1 MRAVIIGNGNI
12 SDIDAIRLK
21 IKNDDYIICADGGYN
36 IAKHMGVKIDVLIG
50 DLDSIRE
57 FDNDVKTIKYPS
69 KKDFTDGELC
79 LDYAIEKGFDD
90 ILLLCMTSTR
100 LDHTINNILML
111 SRCKSAVISDE
122 KNEIYILK
130 DVLKIQNKKGKT
142 LSILPIKGDL
152 EGITTEGLMYPL
164 CNETLYFGKCRGN
177 SNVILDNTLKITVK
191 KGMGIVVIT
200 DGE

>member
-1 MRAVIIGNGNI
+1 MRAVIIGNGSISNI
-12 SDIDAIRLK
+12 DSIRLK

-36 IAKHMGVKIDVLIG
+36 IAKRMGIKPDILIG
-50 DLDSIRE
+50 DLDSISE
-57 FDNDVKTIKYPS
+57 LDEDIKTIQYPS
-69 KKDFTDGELC
+69 KKDVTDGELC
-79 LDYAIEKGFDD
+79 LNYAIEKGFDD

-111 SRCKSAVISDE
+111 SRCNSAVIADE

-130 DVLKIQNKKGKT
+130 DVLKIENRKGKT

-152 EGITTEGLMYPL
+152 EGIITEGLMYPL
-164 CNETLYFGKCRGN
+164 CDETLYFGECRGN
-177 SNVILDNTLKITVK
+177 SNVILDDALKITVK

>member
-21 IKNDDYIICADGGYN
+21 IKDDDYIICADGGYN
-36 IAKHMGVKIDVLIG
+36 IAKRMGIKPDVLIG
-50 DLDSIRE
+50 DLDSIT
-57 FDNDVKTIKYPS
+57 DYNNDIKTIKYPS

-79 LDYAIEKGFDD
+79 LDYAIEKGYDD

-111 SRCKSAVISDE
+111 SRCKSAVIADE

-130 DVLKIQNKKGKT
+130 DVLNIKNKKGKT
-142 LSILPIKGDL
+142 LSILPIKGNL
-152 EGITTEGLMYPL
+152 EGITTEGLMYSL
-164 CNETLYFGKCRGN
+164 NNETLYFGECRGN
-177 SNVILDNTLKITVK
+177 SNEISDDFCKITVK
-191 KGMGIVVIT
+191 KGMGIVVICN
-200 DGE
+200 GE